1 MKKYLILFLLL
12 IFSTHLFA
20 AETTSTENNQNPD
33 EIKTEEPISVE
44 EKQKSKKKK
53 ERYAPKMDFD
63 MKFALPSVLGFVAGN
78 NGIFALQDTS
88 ETIPEV
94 INLMVETRF
103 DTFSAGD
110 FFFTGSFGFSGHANK
125 DPNIDNFSLN
135 LSLGYGFYIN
145 PFRFSNLSM
154 SGFSFFL
161 YPMYD
166 VPIIKNHS
174 YDYFNWKFAADIGY
188 NFVFLNVLSVYP
200 YYRYIVSWQ
209 DTHWQQGFDFGF
221 FIGLYMMDSR
231 ILFSKNPEVY
241 SRKNW
246 NDYKKLG
253 PYKSFAE
260 FQKEK

>member
-1 MKKYLILFLLL
+1 MKINLLLLFLLIL
-12 IFSTHLFA
+12 ATNLFA
-20 AETTSTENNQNPD
+20 EETPSTENNQNPGD
-33 EIKTEEPISVE
+33 IKTEESISVE
-44 EKQKSKKKK
+44 EKQKNKKKK

-110 FFFTGSFGFSGHANK
+110 FFFTGSFGFSGHVNK
-125 DPNIDNFSLN
+125 DANSDNFSLN
-135 LSLGYGFYIN
+135 LSLGYGFYYN
-145 PFRFSNLSM
+145 PFKISNLSM
-154 SGFSFFL
+154 SGFGLFL

-166 VPIIKNHS
+166 VPLIKNHS
-174 YDYFNWKFAADIGY
+174 YDYFNWKFAVDIGY

-221 FIGLYMMDSR
+221 FIGLYIMDSR

-246 NDYKKLG
+246 NNYKKLG
-253 PYKSFAE
+253 PYKSYAD
-260 FQKEK
+260 FQKEQ